1 MNTLNN
7 ETKRHETGS
16 TCCGM
21 SHDQVHAHDGTTA
34 CHCNLDTAPEKK
46 QGAFKRWLNRMAKAN
61 QKAFG
66 SSGPRCGCG

>member
-1 MNTLNN
+1 
-7 ETKRHETGS
+7 
-16 TCCGM
+16 M
-21 SHDQVHAHDGTTA
+21 SHDQVHAHDGKTN

-46 QGAFKRWLNRMAKAN
+46 QGAFKRWLNRTAKAN